1 MAAKQSH
8 MTWLAPPPPGG
19 GRSARASWPGGGDGS
34 AASEARLSPHPGL
47 PPAVRPSHCRGG
59 WWCPIARSTTTE
71 KSACAQRLV
80 SIIAWAAAVFLAS
93 SYATAQDWPTRL
105 VRIVVP
111 AAAGGSS
118 DAAARLVTN
127 HFQAVFR
134 QPFIIENKPGNGNA
148 MGAAFVAQADPDGYT
163 LLVSNSASNLTVPLV
178 ARNAGYDPV
187 ADFSHIVMLTSSP
200 YVLAVYPRLGVKSL
214 ADFVAKARVQKFSYT
229 AANRGGLGNIGGE
242 YFQRLAGF
250 SMQHVPYR
258 GGGPAVADVNA
269 GHVPAIFLPVTT
281 VGEHVRSGAL
291 VPLAITSQ
299 TRLRV
304 FPDVPTFAESGY
316 PELVLA
322 SWFGLSG
329 PKKLSPDIV
338 ARINRE
344 ARAFLKEPQMR
355 KLGDNDASEPLDTDA
370 AEFTRYVAG
379 EVARWGEVVR
389 ALDIK
394 GEE

>member
-1 MAAKQSH
+1 MQMSRGALAMMAVVTA
-8 MTWLAPPPPGG
+8 T
-19 GRSARASWPGGGDGS
+19 
-34 AASEARLSPHPGL
+34 
-47 PPAVRPSHCRGG
+47 V
-59 WWCPIARSTTTE
+59 
-71 KSACAQRLV
+71 
-80 SIIAWAAAVFLAS
+80 AS
-93 SYATAQDWPTRL
+93 STCAHAQDWPSRL

-127 HFQAVFR
+127 HFQAVFH

-148 MGAAFVAQADPDGYT
+148 MGAAFVAQAEPDGYT
-163 LLVSNSASNLTVPLV
+163 LLSSNSASNLTVPLV

-200 YVLAVYPRLGVKSL
+200 YILAVYPGLGVKSL
-214 ADFVAKARVQKFSYT
+214 AEFIARGRAEKLAYT

-242 YFQRLAGF
+242 YLQRLAGF

-258 GGGPAVADVNA
+258 GGGPAVADVIA

-291 VPLAITSQ
+291 VALAITSR
-299 TRLRV
+299 TRV
-304 FPDVPTFAESGY
+304 QAFPNVPTFAESGY

-329 PKKLSPDIV
+329 PKKLPPDI
-338 ARINRE
+338 AALINRE

-355 KLGDNDASEPLDTDA
+355 KLAENDASQPLDADA

-389 ALDIK
+389 AFDIK
-394 GEE
+394 AEE

>member
-1 MAAKQSH
+1 M
-8 MTWLAPPPPGG
+8 
-19 GRSARASWPGGGDGS
+19 GREKRA
-34 AASEARLSPHPGL
+34 
-47 PPAVRPSHCRGG
+47 
-59 WWCPIARSTTTE
+59 
-71 KSACAQRLV
+71 AQRLV
-80 SIIAWAAAVFLAS
+80 AIIASTAAVLIALPPVV
-93 SYATAQDWPTRL
+93 AQDWPSHL
-105 VRIVVP
+105 VRIIVP

-148 MGAAFVAQADPDGYT
+148 MGAAFVAQAEPDGYT

-178 ARNAGYDPV
+178 ARLAGYDPV

-200 YVLAVYPRLGVKSL
+200 YVFAVYPGLGVKSL
-214 ADFVAKARVQKFSYT
+214 AEFVARARTQKLAYT

-242 YFQRLAGF
+242 YFQRLAGI

-258 GGGPAVADVNA
+258 GGGPAVADVIA
-269 GHVPAIFLPVTT
+269 GHVPALFLPVTT

-291 VPLAITSQ
+291 VALATTSQ
-299 TRLRV
+299 TRLQV

-316 PELVLA
+316 PPLILA

-329 PKKLSPDIV
+329 PKKLPPDIA
-338 ARINRE
+338 ARINHE

-355 KLGDNDASEPLDTDA
+355 KLADNDASAPLDADA
-370 AEFTRYVAG
+370 AGFTRYVAA
-379 EVARWGEVVR
+379 EVARWGDVVR
-389 ALDIK
+389 SLDIK

>member
-1 MAAKQSH
+1 MRFCF
-8 MTWLAPPPPGG
+8 LIPPPL
-19 GRSARASWPGGGDGS
+19 AREDRVG
-34 AASEARLSPHPGL
+34 AASASRRRGKGPTPPSPKTG
-47 PPAVRPSHCRGG
+47 R
-59 WWCPIARSTTTE
+59 E
-71 KSACAQRLV
+71 KSAMHRIA
-80 SIIAWAAAVFLAS
+80 IIALAAPMVLPS
-93 SYATAQDWPTRL
+93 SPAGAQDWPARL

-127 HFQAVFR
+127 HFQAAFR

-148 MGAAFVAQADPDGYT
+148 MGAAFVAQAEPDGHI
-163 LLVSNSASNLTVPLV
+163 LLLSNSASNLTVPLV

-200 YVLAVYPRLGVKSL
+200 YVFAVYPGLGVKTL
-214 ADFVAKARVQKFSYT
+214 PEFVAKARTEKLAYT

-242 YFQRLAGF
+242 YFQRLAGI

-258 GGGPAVADVNA
+258 GGGPAVADVIA

-281 VGEHVRSGAL
+281 VGEQVRSGKL
-291 VPLAITSQ
+291 VALAITSQ
-299 TRLRV
+299 ARV
-304 FPDVPTFAESGY
+304 RIFPDVPTFAESGY
-316 PELVLA
+316 PELVMA

-329 PKKLSPDIV
+329 PKKLSPDIA
-338 ARINRE
+338 ARINGE
-344 ARAFLKEPQMR
+344 ARTFLKEPQMR
-355 KLGDNDASEPLDTDA
+355 KLAENDASEPLDSDA
-370 AEFTRYVAG
+370 AEFTRYVAA

-389 ALDIK
+389 ALDVK

>member
-1 MAAKQSH
+1 MA
-8 MTWLAPPPPGG
+8 MRLRFLIPPPLAGESRVGPA
-19 GRSARASWPGGGDGS
+19 SANRLALAIL
-34 AASEARLSPHPGL
+34 AALA
-47 PPAVRPSHCRGG
+47 AVLVVPSH
-59 WWCPIARSTTTE
+59 
-71 KSACAQRLV
+71 
-80 SIIAWAAAVFLAS
+80 AS
-93 SYATAQDWPTRL
+93 AQDWPSHL

-127 HFQAVFR
+127 HFQSVFR

-148 MGAAFVAQADPDGYT
+148 LGAAFVAQAEADGYT
-163 LLVSNSASNLTVPLV
+163 LLSSNSASNLTVPLV

-200 YVLAVYPRLGVKSL
+200 YILAVYPGLGVKTL
-214 ADFVAKARVQKFSYT
+214 AAFVAKARTEKLSYT

-242 YFQRLAGF
+242 YFQRLASI

-258 GGGPAVADVNA
+258 GGGPAVADVIA
-269 GHVPAIFLPVTT
+269 GHVPVIFLPVTT

-291 VPLAITSQ
+291 VALAITSKA
-299 TRLRV
+299 RVPV
-304 FPDVPTFAESGY
+304 FPNVPTFAESGY
-316 PELVLA
+316 PELLMA

-329 PKKLSPDIV
+329 PKKLSPDIA

-344 ARAFLKEPQMR
+344 ARSFLKEPQMR
-355 KLGDNDASEPLDTDA
+355 KLAENDASEPLDADA
-370 AEFTRYVAG
+370 AAFTRYVGA

-389 ALDIK
+389 ALAIK